1 VIEVIRY
8 SELDDKI
15 KITLENLIEAEF
27 GHISIVSE
35 TEWTKADW
43 TIIYYHNSEI
53 VSFYNIVQRNIIIDK
68 NKVKIAGINNVIT
81 PEKFRGNGYA
91 SKMLRETEY
100 FIFDDLNSKYGL
112 LLCSDELIPF
122 YERLNWYKVDC
133 PVHFTQSDG
142 EKVWGANTMLLTK
155 AKKIFPKQIHLNG
168 LPW

>member
-1 VIEVIRY
+1 MIEVVRY
-8 SELDDKI
+8 PELDDEI
-15 KITLENLIEAEF
+15 KRTLENLIEAEF

-35 TEWTKADW
+35 TEWAKPDW
-43 TIIYYHNSEI
+43 TFICYNNSEI
-53 VSFYNIVQRNIIIDK
+53 VSFYNIVQRNIIID
-68 NKVKIAGINNVIT
+68 NIKVKIAGINNVIT

-112 LLCSDELIPF
+112 LLCADELISF
-122 YERLNWYKVDC
+122 YERLNWYKVGC